1 MTFLDYFALFLLCL
15 SLTAVFF
22 LFIYIHDLPYKI
34 AKERDHPQAEAIGV
48 AQWLALFTL
57 EALWPLVFIWAVS
70 YRKPSGQTP
79 GSAPAG
85 EGDLA
90 TRLAALEDRLRKLE
104 GIKS

>member
-48 AQWLALFTL
+48 AQWLALFT
-57 EALWPLVFIWAVS
+57 AP
-70 YRKPSGQTP
+70 RPSGRWSSSGPSPIGSRPVRRP
-79 GSAPAG
+79 GRPRQG
-85 EGDLA
+85 
-90 TRLAALEDRLRKLE
+90 KLTSPR
-104 GIKS
+104 G